1 MDIILLI
8 FFCIRI
14 GNAAKAKGLS
24 ASAWRWRLVFVWL
37 AFEFFGLVIAI
48 MLFGFQKDNLFGL
61 AAFALACAFGGYL
74 LVKARLEKVQGGVS
88 DDDVENIGS

>member
-8 FFCIRI
+8 FLCIHI
-14 GNAAKAKGLS
+14 GKAARRKGLNV
-24 ASAWRWRLVFVWL
+24 AAWRWRLVFVWL
-37 AFEFFGLVIAI
+37 GFEFMGLLVAV

-74 LVKARLEKVQGGVS
+74 MVKASLDRKAGEVG
-88 DDDVENIGS
+88 DDRENTGD